1 MNPDD
6 DGERDWTEATALAA
20 PALLGAAA
28 GLILGD
34 LMNPNARRGVAL
46 GVAALGVA
54 TLLPLTVGFVIDLV
68 NGPESKFGARRR
80 LRKIRDAGV
89 GAGYSDDDFDE
100 LRAV

>member
-34 LMNPNARRGVAL
+34 LMHPNAKRGVAL
-46 GVAALGVA
+46 AVAALGVA
-54 TLLPLTVGFVIDLV
+54 TLLPLAVGGVVNLV
-68 NGPESKFGARRR
+68 NGPQSKFGARRR
-80 LRKIRDAGV
+80 LRKIRDASIGH
-89 GAGYSDDDFDE
+89 GYIE
-100 LRAV
+100 EHLGETA

>member
-34 LMNPNARRGVAL
+34 MMHANARRGVAL
-46 GVAALGVA
+46 AVAALGVA
-54 TLLPLTVGFVIDLV
+54 TLLPLTVGGLVNLV

-89 GAGYSDDDFDE
+89 GHGYVEEQLGEAG
-100 LRAV
+100 VI

>member
-6 DGERDWTEATALAA
+6 DGQRDWTEATALAA

-34 LMNPNARRGVAL
+34 LMNPNARRGVTI

-54 TLLPLTVGFVIDLV
+54 TLLPLTVGFAVRLI

-80 LRKIRDAGV
+80 LRRIRDAGV
-89 GAGYSDDDFDE
+89 GAGYSDDFDE